1 MKKKAKAIKWLPKPA
16 EKDYPGAELF
26 LNLLFGPKQASTY
39 IKKLRKG
46 AIAEF
51 PAKDILRAADIAI
64 DKVQAY
70 DWARQRDEIRKGVQ
84 LSPLLLVRR
93 DNGGRLI
100 VADGFHRLCA
110 AFAANQE
117 GLVPCKIV

>member
-26 LNLLFGPKQASTY
+26 LNLLFGPKQASAY
-39 IKKLRKG
+39 VKKLRKA

-70 DWARQRDEIRKGVQ
+70 DWARQHDEIRKGVP
-84 LSPLLLVRR
+84 LSPLLLARR

-110 AFAANQE
+110 AFSADQE